1 MRVLITGASGLLGVN
16 LALEAA
22 KDHTVTGQINE
33 LFLNGAPFDAAIRRS
48 T

>member
-33 LFLNGAPFDAAIRRS
+33 LYLKWRS
-48 T
+48 I